1 MTLGEATAAT
11 SAHKPISSKKGCPLL
26 GILGVLLGFVIV
38 TGTGRLINVG
48 LADMRRAVHPGLV
61 VIACMENVP
70 TQYSQFVVAPA
81 PTA

>member
-1 MTLGEATAAT
+1 
-11 SAHKPISSKKGCPLL
+11 
-26 GILGVLLGFVIV
+26 VIV